1 MNAMTQSGL
10 STATPA
16 LQIEDLR
23 KSFGKAEIM
32 RGVNL
37 SIGAGERHAVIG
49 PNGAGKSTL
58 FNLITGRFPPTSG
71 TVRLHGHD
79 LAGLAPFQINRMG
92 LSRSFQITNIFPKMS
107 VFENVRCSLLWAQ
120 GYRYSFWN
128 MVNRSRALTHAAE
141 EILEQ
146 INLTNRRDLPAG
158 VLSYAEQRALE
169 IGITI
174 AGGANV
180 IMLDEPT
187 AGMSHSETD
196 YIMDLIRRVTE
207 NKTLVMVE
215 HDMGVVFGLAD
226 RISVL
231 VYGEII
237 ATGTP
242 EEVRAN
248 PKVQEAYLGAVL
260 EADH

>member
-1 MNAMTQSGL
+1 MTTAL
-10 STATPA
+10 S
-16 LQIEDLR
+16 LKNLK
-23 KSFGKAEIM
+23 KSFGKTEII
-32 RGVNL
+32 RGVSL
-37 SIGAGERHAVIG
+37 DVDKEERHAIIG

-58 FNLITGRFPPTSG
+58 FNLITGRFANTSG
-71 TVRLHGHD
+71 SVYLHGKD
-79 LAGLAPFQINRMG
+79 VSGLAPYQINRMG

-107 VFENVRCSLLWAQ
+107 VFENVRCSLFWSM

-128 MVNRSRALTHAAE
+128 LVGSSMELTKATDR
-141 EILEQ
+141 ILHQ
-146 INLTNRRDLPAG
+146 INLSVRRDELAG
-158 VLSYAEQRALE
+158 MLSYAEQRALE

-174 AGGANV
+174 AGGADV

-196 YIMDLIRRVTE
+196 YIVELIRKVTE
-207 NKTLVMVE
+207 KKTLIMVE

-237 ATGTP
+237 ATGRP
-242 EEVRAN
+242 EDVRAN
-248 PKVQEAYLGAVL
+248 PKVQEAYLGAAL
-260 EADH
+260 DEGH

>member
-1 MNAMTQSGL
+1 MTAALELNALT
-10 STATPA
+10 
-16 LQIEDLR
+16 
-23 KSFGKAEIM
+23 KSFGKTEII
-32 RGVNL
+32 RGVDL
-37 SIGAGERHAVIG
+37 SIPKGERHAIIG

-58 FNLITGRFPPTSG
+58 FNLITGRFPQTGGSIA
-71 TVRLHGHD
+71 LHGAD
-79 LAGLAPFQINRMG
+79 LAGKAPFEINRMG
-92 LSRSFQITNIFPKMS
+92 LSRSFQITNIFPKMT
-107 VFENVRCSLLWAQ
+107 VFENVRCSLLWSM
-120 GYRYSFWN
+120 GYRYNFWS
-128 MVNRSRALTHAAE
+128 MVGRSRALTTGADA
-141 EILEQ
+141 ILEQ
-146 INLTNRRDLPAG
+146 INLTARRDLPAG

-174 AGGANV
+174 AGGADV

-196 YIMDLIRRVTE
+196 YIVDLIRTVTVG
-207 NKTLVMVE
+207 KTLIMVE

-242 EEVRAN
+242 EAVRAD
-248 PKVQEAYLGAVL
+248 PRVQEAYLGAAL
-260 EADH
+260 EDH

>member
-1 MNAMTQSGL
+1 MSAALKLAGL
-10 STATPA
+10 T
-16 LQIEDLR
+16 
-23 KSFGKAEIM
+23 KSFGKTAVIMGVDLEI
-32 RGVNL
+32 
-37 SIGAGERHAVIG
+37 AKGERHAIIG

-58 FNLITGRFPPTSG
+58 FNLITGRFPQSSG
-71 TVRLHGHD
+71 AVYLHGRN
-79 LAGLAPFQINRMG
+79 LLGLAPYQINRLG
-92 LSRSFQITNIFPKMS
+92 LSRSFQITNIFPRMS
-107 VFENVRCSLLWAQ
+107 VFENVRCALLWSK
-120 GYRYSFWN
+120 GYKYSFWH
-128 MVNRSRALTHAAE
+128 MVGRARDLSEGAE
-141 EILEQ
+141 AILED
-146 INLTNRRDLPAG
+146 INLIERRDAPAG
-158 VLSYAEQRALE
+158 MLSYAEQRALE

-174 AGGANV
+174 AGGADV

-187 AGMSHSETD
+187 AGMSHSETE
-196 YIMDLIRRVTE
+196 YIVGLMRKVSE

-248 PKVQEAYLGAVL
+248 PKVQEAYLGTAL
-260 EADH
+260 EAEH